1 MRRRG
6 LIMNDIK
13 AAFLDRDGTI
23 NVEKG
28 YISDPAQIELIS
40 GSAAAIRRL
49 NEAGYLVFGLSNQS
63 GVARGFYTVRDVLS
77 INSRVMQMVSE
88 EGGKIEEILF
98 CPHHQQGSVAE
109 YAVTCDC
116 RKPATGMVDKV
127 KSKYTVE
134 LTDAVM
140 VGDKIVDLELG
151 RAIGAR
157 TALVKTGFGISEME
171 KIKADGMAEPDVY
184 AKDLAE
190 AVELLLGGG
199 N

>member
-1 MRRRG
+1 
-6 LIMNDIK
+6 MNDIK

-28 YISDPAQIELIS
+28 YISDPAQIELIP

-63 GVARGFYTVRDVLS
+63 GVARGFYTVQAVLS
-77 INSRVMQMVSE
+77 INRQLIELVSK
-88 EGGKIEEILF
+88 EGAKIEEIFF
-98 CPHHQQGSVAE
+98 CPHHTQGSVAE

-116 RKPATGMVDKV
+116 RKPATGMVEKLR
-127 KSKYTVE
+127 SKYAIE
-134 LTDAVM
+134 PTDTLV
-140 VGDKIVDLELG
+140 VGDKIVDVELG

-157 TALVKTGFGISEME
+157 TGLVQTGFGISEME
-171 KIKADGMAEPDVY
+171 KIKAEGMNEPDVY

-190 AVELLLGGG
+190 AVELLLGG
-199 N
+199 

>member
-28 YISDPAQIELIS
+28 YISDPAQIELIP
-40 GSAAAIRRL
+40 GSASAIRRL
-49 NEAGYLVFGLSNQS
+49 NDAGYLVFGLSNQS
-63 GVARGFYTVRDVLS
+63 GVARGFFTVQAVLT
-77 INSRVMQMVSE
+77 INRRVMEMVSD
-88 EGGKIEEILF
+88 EGAKIEEILF
-98 CPHHQQGSVAE
+98 CPHHPQGSVAE

-116 RKPATGMVDKV
+116 RKPATGMVEKV
-127 KSKYTVE
+127 KSNYTIEPADTLV
-134 LTDAVM
+134 
-140 VGDKIVDLELG
+140 VGDKIVDVELG

-171 KIKADGMAEPDVY
+171 KIKSGGMNEPDVF
-184 AKDLAE
+184 AKNLAE
-190 AVELLLGGG
+190 AVELLLGGV
-199 N
+199 